1 MTERVINIED
11 HQTNK
16 YYMEFVLIST
26 MPFYSVCSPL
36 QESQDLLGRQ
46 SPESSMGLSHTHA
59 LPPKD
64 IAAAWN
70 LTPADMHKRVDAAA
84 AFNNNSSYSTA
95 FLNSNGFA
103 GKLPGARPAA
113 SGQIPQPG
121 QNPQAGHV
129 PQGSQV
135 PQVPFGN
142 VHAVP
147 FRPAA
152 RGVVQHGLPM
162 LVCPLTKVIGF
173 PFMGQSLEGS
183 SCDNGVLRVS
193 LMQLCNLWCMFRG
206 CMLCAALCL

>member
-1 MTERVINIED
+1 
-11 HQTNK
+11 
-16 YYMEFVLIST
+16 
-26 MPFYSVCSPL
+26 
-36 QESQDLLGRQ
+36 
-46 SPESSMGLSHTHA
+46 MGLSHMHA
-59 LPPKD
+59 VPPKD

-103 GKLPGARPAA
+103 GKPPGTRAA
-113 SGQIPQPG
+113 PSGQIPQPG

-129 PQGSQV
+129 PQAGQV

-152 RGVVQHGLPM
+152 RGAAQQGLPM
-162 LVCPLTKVIGF
+162 LVCPLTKVTDF
-173 PFMGQSLEGS
+173 PF
-183 SCDNGVLRVS
+183 
-193 LMQLCNLWCMFRG
+193 
-206 CMLCAALCL
+206 

>member
-1 MTERVINIED
+1 MT
-11 HQTNK
+11 
-16 YYMEFVLIST
+16 ST
-26 MPFYSVCSPL
+26 MPFNSICATP

-46 SPESSMGLSHTHA
+46 SPESSMGLSHMHA
-59 LPPKD
+59 VPPKD

-103 GKLPGARPAA
+103 GKLPGTRAAA

-121 QNPQAGHV
+121 QIPQAGQT

-135 PQVPFGN
+135 PQGGQAPQVPFGN

-162 LVCPLTKVIGF
+162 LVCPLTKVTDI
-173 PFMGQSLEGS
+173 PILSQSASKGPS
-183 SCDNGVLRVS
+183 VAVACCMS
-193 LMQLCNLWCMFRG
+193 L
-206 CMLCAALCL
+206 

>member
-1 MTERVINIED
+1 
-11 HQTNK
+11 
-16 YYMEFVLIST
+16 
-26 MPFYSVCSPL
+26 
-36 QESQDLLGRQ
+36 
-46 SPESSMGLSHTHA
+46 MGLSHMHA
-59 LPPKD
+59 VPPKD

-103 GKLPGARPAA
+103 GKLPGTRAA
-113 SGQIPQPG
+113 VSGQIPQPG
-121 QNPQAGHV
+121 QIPQAGQTPQAGHG
-129 PQGSQV
+129 PQGGQA

-162 LVCPLTKVIGF
+162 LVCPLTKVIDILTLS
-173 PFMGQSLEGS
+173 QSASKGPS
-183 SCDNGVLRVS
+183 VAMTCCMS
-193 LMQLCNLWCMFRG
+193 L
-206 CMLCAALCL
+206 

>member
-1 MTERVINIED
+1 M
-11 HQTNK
+11 
-16 YYMEFVLIST
+16 
-26 MPFYSVCSPL
+26 
-36 QESQDLLGRQ
+36 
-46 SPESSMGLSHTHA
+46 HA
-59 LPPKD
+59 VPPKD

-103 GKLPGARPAA
+103 GKLPGTRVAA

-121 QNPQAGHV
+121 QTPQAG
-129 PQGSQV
+129 QI

-152 RGVVQHGLPM
+152 RGAAQQGLPM
-162 LVCPLTKVIGF
+162 LVCPLTKVTDF
-173 PFMGQSLEGS
+173 PILSQS
-183 SCDNGVLRVS
+183 VLKGPSVAMLHVS
-193 LMQLCNLWCMFRG
+193 TMQLGNMCCMAWG
-206 CMLCAALCL
+206 CMPCAVLCL